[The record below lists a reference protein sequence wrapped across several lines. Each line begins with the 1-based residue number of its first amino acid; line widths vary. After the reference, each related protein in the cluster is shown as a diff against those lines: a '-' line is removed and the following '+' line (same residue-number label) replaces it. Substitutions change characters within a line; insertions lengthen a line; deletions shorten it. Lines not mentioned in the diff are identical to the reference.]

1 MEDVW
6 GLLMTGLDFQGDIM
20 EEFPQTSSEIDGIR
34 KVDIESQVGER
45 EPRR

>member
-6 GLLMTGLDFQGDIM
+6 GLLMTGLGFEGDIM
-20 EEFPQTSSEIDGIR
+20 EEFPQTSEVDGIR
-34 KVDIESQVGER
+34 KVDIESQVREW